1 MERYHVRQSV
11 RKARLSS
18 FEEQSFVTG
27 ILLLVTGTVVAM
39 VHDDPGG
46 SAGLLGKI
54 GLGLLGVC
62 ALSRGVRLYRANVAA
77 SMPQSVGRVG
87 VRIRPR
93 RVSTAITVAF
103 ALFLPAAASVA
114 LLAVA
119 DWGWLAIAGVLLVG
133 LLAMSVYAVRTSGE
147 PDYTEAPAAPSV
159 LLERLCMRADIP
171 VPHLVVE
178 PGYAANAWTTGGRI
192 HLTWP
197 LLRLLDEFELE
208 AVLAHEL
215 AHLAHRD
222 AAVMDV
228 CSAPS
233 RVLLGYARIVGSG
246 IRGWMRHITEFPFP
260 GAAAFTA
267 FFAVLGLPAAFLFG
281 WVSRL
286 SVLRMSRTREFA
298 ADAAAATL
306 TGRPSALASA
316 LLKLDDD
323 IALMPRGDLREV
335 QVLCILGMDSS
346 RLGPVFCTHPPT
358 AARVKRL
365 QALEDCMQA
374 RGRAVRLDD

>member
-1 MERYHVRQSV
+1 MERYHVRQKV

-18 FEEQSFVTG
+18 FEEQSLVTG
-27 ILLLVTGTVVAM
+27 ILLLVAGTVVAM
-39 VHDDPGG
+39 AHEDLGG

-62 ALSRGVRLYRANVAA
+62 ALSRAVRPYRANVAA
-77 SMPQSVGRVG
+77 TLPQSVGRLG

-103 ALFLPAAASVA
+103 ALVLPAAASVA
-114 LLAVA
+114 LLAVV
-119 DWGWLAIAGVLLVG
+119 DWGWLAISGVLLVG
-133 LLAMSVYAVRTSGE
+133 FLAMSVYAVRKSGE
-147 PDYTEAPAAPSV
+147 PDYMDAPAAPSAV
-159 LLERLCMRADIP
+159 LERLCMRADIP

-178 PGYAANAWTTGGRI
+178 PGSTANAWTTGGRI
-192 HLTWP
+192 HLTLP
-197 LLRLLDEFELE
+197 LLRLLDESELE

-233 RVLLGYARIVGSG
+233 RVLLGYARIVGSALRAWVRN
-246 IRGWMRHITEFPFP
+246 IVDFPFP
-260 GAAAFTA
+260 GAVAFAA
-267 FFAVLGLPAAFLFG
+267 FFAVLALPVAFLFG

-323 IALMPRGDLREV
+323 IPLVPRDDLRDV
-335 QVLCILGMDSS
+335 QVLCILGMDTS
-346 RLGPVFCTHPPT
+346 RLGPVFCTHPRT

-365 QALEDCMQA
+365 QALEQRMQE
-374 RGRAVRLDD
+374 RGRAMRLDD